1 VNPSRMLTAL
11 GVALGLS
18 GASMMGVMGVAFA
31 KDLWVHPRNEPF
43 NENVHYQ
50 AQDGEIFYKA
60 ENDLGRALGDIT
72 LERGDRPLVTL
83 TIGRDIFRKV
93 EQSNGTLRPVL
104 LWDTDGDGRV
114 DRSARGRVEGD
125 TAIFDDPGLADVN
138 LELVRWQL
146 GVRYIAGAGGDGK
159 LDGRYLASVDSD
171 DANIAF
177 IRDDKLKREE
187 LAEAGPPVEAPKPPV
202 KPGLVILKH
211 RADQPFDLAGFSE
224 DPSRYIEDFDRLS
237 READGDDWTANGEGG
252 ENGYLRTHF
261 EQEDLFIIR
270 TEGGAS
276 LEVEWGDMPLAAFFE
291 FYLEV
296 QPDAKGCYNSLN
308 TKLQNSNGSNVVVPH
323 RFLYCPNDS
332 VALVDIPDGYQI
344 GLTANVGPQFIE
356 RTDAST
362 TSWENFKLYA
372 KEIYPR
378 SPLSRSTGT
387 VTGNI
392 RAGFVDA
399 GRDVADVFRYAFIG
413 TRPASLHTGQETYYA
428 SPITAVPRALF
439 SLVKLDPI
447 GAVTEIGNGLDSVV
461 NVAASTVSAVDNAV
475 INPLVQSTVGTVGSP
490 EAADKTAH
498 WMGAVTQT
506 FAKNLPGGERSF
518 DAYSVDGILHH
529 NRGFEPVRYTRTDF
543 QLNIDRVVTVVDA
556 SIIANAGDDDD
567 DDGDGDGDDNGD
579 DNANGNDNDGDDPD
593 PGNGNNNPDP
603 NNGNN
608 NPNPGNNN
616 NPGNMNNGN
625 NDPGNMNNGNNNPP
639 MKMKKKKVF
648 KKRDK
653 KVDKK
658 RDKKK
663 VDKKKKFKKDKK
675 KNVKKDKKK
684 IDKKKIFKKDK
695 KLKKLKKLKKGN
707 RSGLGDG
714 TNPGKGKGR
723 SNSPNLG
730 TLNPN
735 NARRF

>member
-1 VNPSRMLTAL
+1 MLQAL

-18 GASMMGVMGVAFA
+18 SASVMGVMGVAFA
-31 KDLWVHPRNEPF
+31 KDLWVHPRSEPF
-43 NENVHYQ
+43 NPNVHYQ

-83 TIGRDIFRKV
+83 TIGRDIFQKV
-93 EQSNGTLRPVL
+93 ERSNGTLRPVL

-146 GVRYIAGAGGDGK
+146 GVRYVAGAQGDGK

-211 RADQPFDLAGFSE
+211 RSDQPFDLAGFAE
-224 DPSRYIEDFDRLS
+224 DPARYIEDFDRLS
-237 READGDDWTANGEGG
+237 READGDDWTATGEGD

-261 EQEDLFIIR
+261 EQEDLFIVR

-308 TKLQNSNGSNVVVPH
+308 TNLENKDGSKAVVPH

-344 GLTANVGPQFIE
+344 GLSANVGQQFIE

-378 SPLSRSTGT
+378 SPLSRSTGS

-399 GRDVADVFRYAFIG
+399 GRDAVDIFRYTFLG
-413 TRPASLHTGQETYYA
+413 MTPTSMHTGQKTYYA

-461 NVAASTVSAVDNAV
+461 NAGASAVSAVDNAV

-498 WMGAVTQT
+498 WMGAVTQS

-567 DDGDGDGDDNGD
+567 DDAESETEENNENGNENG
-579 DNANGNDNDGDDPD
+579 DNANNNPTPPNDNNP
-593 PGNGNNNPDP
+593 PGMNNDGNNNGPP
-603 NNGNN
+603 
-608 NPNPGNNN
+608 PGMNNN
-616 NPGNMNNGN
+616 NNNN
-625 NDPGNMNNGNNNPP
+625 NDPP
-639 MKMKKKKVF
+639 MKMKKKVF

-653 KVDKK
+653 KV
-658 RDKKK
+658 DKKK

-684 IDKKKIFKKDK
+684 IFKKDKKKVSKKNFKKDK
-695 KLKKLKKLKKGN
+695 KLSKLKKLKKGN

-723 SNSPNLG
+723 SNSPNMG

>member
-1 VNPSRMLTAL
+1 
-11 GVALGLS
+11 
-18 GASMMGVMGVAFA
+18 
-31 KDLWVHPRNEPF
+31 
-43 NENVHYQ
+43 
-50 AQDGEIFYKA
+50 
-60 ENDLGRALGDIT
+60 
-72 LERGDRPLVTL
+72 
-83 TIGRDIFRKV
+83 
-93 EQSNGTLRPVL
+93 VL

-146 GVRYIAGAGGDGK
+146 GVRYVAGAGGDGK

-187 LAEAGPPVEAPKPPV
+187 IADAGPPVEAPKPPV

-211 RADQPFDLAGFSE
+211 RSDQPFDLAGFAQ
-224 DPSRYIEDFDRLS
+224 DPARYIEDFDRLT
-237 READGDDWTANGEGG
+237 READGDDWTATGEGDD
-252 ENGYLRTHF
+252 NGALRTHF

-308 TKLQNSNGSNVVVPH
+308 TQLENRDGSKAVVPH

-344 GLTANVGPQFIE
+344 GLTANVGQQFVE

-378 SPLSRSTGT
+378 RPLSRSTGT

-399 GRDVADVFRYAFIG
+399 GRDVTDIFRYAIIG
-413 TRPASLHTGQETYYA
+413 TRPSSMHTGQDTYYA
-428 SPITAVPRALF
+428 SPITALPRALF

-498 WMGAVTQT
+498 WVGAVTQT
-506 FAKNLPGGERSF
+506 FAKNLPGGERTF

-543 QLNIDRVVTVVDA
+543 QLNIDRVMTAVDA
-556 SIIANAGDDDD
+556 TIIANVSDDDSD
-567 DDGDGDGDDNGD
+567 DDGEEANDDQPTD
-579 DNANGNDNDGDDPD
+579 DNDGPD
-593 PGNGNNNPDP
+593 GPDNNGRPDNNTPMNNNMPDNNNKP
-603 NNGNN
+603 GMMPDNNNKPGMNNNGNN
-608 NPNPGNNN
+608 NPH
-616 NPGNMNNGN
+616 
-625 NDPGNMNNGNNNPP
+625 
-639 MKMKKKKVF
+639 MKMKKKVF

-675 KNVKKDKKK
+675 KNFKKDKKIK
-684 IDKKKIFKKDK
+684 KDKKFKKDK
-695 KLKKLKKLKKGN
+695 KLSKLKKFKKKKGN

-723 SNSPNLG
+723 SNSPNMG
-730 TLNPN
+730 TWNPN
-735 NARRF
+735 NARRY